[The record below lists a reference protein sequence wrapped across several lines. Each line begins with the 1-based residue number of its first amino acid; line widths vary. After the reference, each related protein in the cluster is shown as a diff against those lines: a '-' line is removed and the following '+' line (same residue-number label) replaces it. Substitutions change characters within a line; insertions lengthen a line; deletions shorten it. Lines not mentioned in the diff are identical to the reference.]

1 MNSNLLTVLFIVST
15 FCSNF
20 YNAENDF
27 SDCANLSAEQLKTAF
42 KNMKTLVG
50 GLEISFTSYKSL
62 KFLAE
67 LQRIESKAKTLLNYK
82 KISNVYMEG
91 NICNAGNL
99 AKKSCIVPKVG
110 CENLVGDLKIGPKFG
125 FKKVTSL
132 KFLYGSLIV
141 KNSSLTDF
149 KIFENL
155 LEIVQLNSTKLAIDV
170 QGNSNP
176 PCKFNET
183 FLSNNTAS
191 KFPKNCSTVCGIL
204 LINGTTD
211 LSAEQLTELFKN
223 MRILV
228 GGLHIRNATFKNLR
242 FLSDH
247 TRYPMYDAQ
256 LEITY
261 NSELREL
268 GLLNLTTI
276 KSSVVVIYRNEK
288 LKKLNLPKLETA
300 KFLENRTIQL
310 QMASAK
316 FPEFC
321 IKTQE
326 LDAFTRKRN
335 KCDLIINSNICIPK
349 NAPKVCTVPTVGCER
364 LIGDLNITKG
374 FDVRKVES
382 LKRLYGTLNIT
393 NTDFNDFR
401 FLGNL
406 THILCLLHKPALF
419 VVGNKNLT
427 NMEFPNLR
435 KRSSPL
441 QHQAKL
447 NPLQHQQKTK
457 LAIFL
462 E

>member
-1 MNSNLLTVLFIVST
+1 MSLL
-15 FCSNF
+15 
-20 YNAENDF
+20 
-27 SDCANLSAEQLKTAF
+27 
-42 KNMKTLVG
+42 
-50 GLEISFTSYKSL
+50 L
-62 KFLAE
+62 KFIFLF
-67 LQRIESKAKTLLNYK
+67 LITHLP
-82 KISNVYMEG
+82 KIDCWE
-91 NICNAGNL
+91 I
-99 AKKSCIVPKVG
+99 KSC
-110 CENLVGDLKIGPKFG
+110 D
-125 FKKVTSL
+125 
-132 KFLYGSLIV
+132 
-141 KNSSLTDF
+141 
-149 KIFENL
+149 
-155 LEIVQLNSTKLAIDV
+155 
-170 QGNSNP
+170 SNP

-435 KRSSPL
+435 RIDTSKDQFAQFADNSQESHADFKSCYALRKAALREDFVWPEFGSLRSCEEIESPSTSS
-441 QHQAKL
+441 QVES
-447 NPLQHQQKTK
+447 PSTPTK
-457 LAIFL
+457 NQTCYIFGVRFPCPVDSYVAL
-462 E
+462 

>member
-27 SDCANLSAEQLKTAF
+27 SDCDPKCVFKTGNLTSKTNLSAEQLKTAF

-67 LQRIESKAKTLLNYK
+67 LQRIESN
-82 KISNVYMEG
+82 
-91 NICNAGNL
+91 
-99 AKKSCIVPKVG
+99 
-110 CENLVGDLKIGPKFG
+110 
-125 FKKVTSL
+125 
-132 KFLYGSLIV
+132 
-141 KNSSLTDF
+141 
-149 KIFENL
+149 
-155 LEIVQLNSTKLAIDV
+155 
-170 QGNSNP
+170 
-176 PCKFNET
+176 
-183 FLSNNTAS
+183 
-191 KFPKNCSTVCGIL
+191 
-204 LINGTTD
+204 
-211 LSAEQLTELFKN
+211 
-223 MRILV
+223 
-228 GGLHIRNATFKNLR
+228 
-242 FLSDH
+242 H

-435 KRSSPL
+435 RIDTSKDQFAQFADNSQESHADFKSCYALRKAALREDFVWPEFGSLRSCEEIESPSTSS
-441 QHQAKL
+441 QVES
-447 NPLQHQQKTK
+447 PSTPTK
-457 LAIFL
+457 NQTCYIFGVRFPCPVDSYVAL
-462 E
+462 